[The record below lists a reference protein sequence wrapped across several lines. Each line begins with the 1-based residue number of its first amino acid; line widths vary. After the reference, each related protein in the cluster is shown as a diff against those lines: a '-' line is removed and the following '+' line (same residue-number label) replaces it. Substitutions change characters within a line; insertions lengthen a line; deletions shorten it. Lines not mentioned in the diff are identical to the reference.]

1 MSTNEKKAS
10 FEQDLKKLE
19 SIVSDMESENI
30 NLESLVGHYKEGIE
44 LIKKCREKLSK
55 SELLIKNSADT
66 DNSQTLK

>member
-30 NLESLVGHYKEGIE
+30 NLESLVGHYKDGLE
-44 LIKKCREKLSK
+44 LIKKCRDKLSK
-55 SELLIKNSADT
+55 SELLIKNTAVT

>member
-1 MSTNEKKAS
+1 MSTNEKKTS

-44 LIKKCREKLSK
+44 LIKKCREKLIK

>member
-1 MSTNEKKAS
+1 MSTNEKKTS

-66 DNSQTLK
+66 DHSQTLI